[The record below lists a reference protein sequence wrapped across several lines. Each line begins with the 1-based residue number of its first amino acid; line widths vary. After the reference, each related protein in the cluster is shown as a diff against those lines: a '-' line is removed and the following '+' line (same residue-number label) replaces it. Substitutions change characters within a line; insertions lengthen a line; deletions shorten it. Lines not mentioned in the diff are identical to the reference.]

1 VNFKILKTC
10 FLLSMFL
17 CILSRASMAQ
27 SYDIVIKGGHVIDP
41 KNDIDAIMDVAV
53 TGGKIALVSKDIDP
67 KQGIQVVDA
76 KGMYVTPGLI
86 DIHTHDFYGTQPDHQ
101 YEDGNLGIS
110 PDGFTFRNGVTTVVD
125 AGSSGWRTFP
135 TFKTQTIDVSKTRVL
150 ALLNIVGEG
159 MRGGYEQNLN
169 DMDPKMTAL
178 VARKY
183 KDIVVGIKLAHYE
196 GHDWTP
202 ADRAVEAGTL
212 AGGIP
217 AMIDFGGSNPPLSIE
232 ELFMKHLR
240 PGDIFT
246 HCFGQMGSREYIVD
260 LQTNKVKPF
269 VYEARK
275 RGIIFDVGYGNISF
289 AYSQALPA
297 AKEGFFPNSIST
309 DLHVGSM
316 NDAMKDM
323 LTCMTKFLAM
333 GMSLHDV
340 IQASTSNPAKEIKRE
355 ELGNLS
361 VGSGADVAILSVREG
376 KFGLFDYTGYKVEAS
391 KKLECELTIRAGKIV
406 YDLNG
411 IASPVYP
418 PRDAAKSKQ
427 SAVKGETH

>member
-1 VNFKILKTC
+1 MLKKY
-10 FLLSMFL
+10 FLLL
-17 CILSRASMAQ
+17 ILLGMLNQVSMAQ
-27 SYDIVIKGGHVIDP
+27 SYDIVIKGGHIIDP
-41 KNDIDAIMDVAV
+41 KNDIDAVMDIAV
-53 TGGKIALVSKDIDP
+53 NNGRIALRAKNIDP
-67 KQGIQVVDA
+67 KQGTQVVDA

-101 YEDGNLGIS
+101 YEDGNLGIA

-135 TFKTQTIDVSKTRVL
+135 TLKTQTIDVSKTRVL

-159 MRGGYEQNLN
+159 MRGGYEQNVN

-178 VARKY
+178 VAKRY
-183 KDIVVGIKLAHYE
+183 KDIVVGVKLAHFE

-217 AMIDFGGSNPPLSIE
+217 VMIDFGGSNPPLSIE

-246 HCFGQMGSREYIVD
+246 HCFGQLGSREYLVD

-275 RGIIFDVGYGNISF
+275 RGIIFDVGYGGISF

-297 AKEGFFPNSIST
+297 MKEGFFPNSIST
-309 DLHVGSM
+309 DIHVGSM

-355 ELGNLS
+355 DLGNLS
-361 VGSGADVAILSVREG
+361 VGGYADLAILSIREG
-376 KFGLFDYTGYKVEAS
+376 KFGLYDYTGYKMETD

-411 IASPVYP
+411 IATPVYP
-418 PRDAAKSKQ
+418 PKTVAKSKQ
-427 SAVKGETH
+427 AALKAEDH

>member
-1 VNFKILKTC
+1 
-10 FLLSMFL
+10 
-17 CILSRASMAQ
+17 MAQ

-183 KDIVVGIKLAHYE
+183 KDIVVGIKLAHYD

-260 LQTNKVKPF
+260 LQTYKVKPF

-289 AYSQALPA
+289 SYSQALPA

-340 IQASTSNPAKEIKRE
+340 IQASTSNPAREIKRE

-361 VGSGADVAILSVREG
+361 VGSGADVAVLSIREG
-376 KFGLFDYTGYKVEAS
+376 KFGLFDYTGYKVEAN
-391 KKLECELTIRAGKIV
+391 KRLECELTIRAGKIV

-418 PRDAAKSKQ
+418 PRDAAKNKQ

>member
-1 VNFKILKTC
+1 
-10 FLLSMFL
+10 
-17 CILSRASMAQ
+17 MAQ

-41 KNDIDAIMDVAV
+41 KNGVDGVMDIAV
-53 TGGKIALVSKDIDP
+53 SNGKIVLLSKDIDP

-101 YEDGNLGIS
+101 YEDGNLGIA
-110 PDGFTFRNGVTTVVD
+110 PDGYTFRNGVTTVVD

-135 TFKTQTIDVSKTRVL
+135 AFKAQTIDNSKTRVL
-150 ALLNIVGEG
+150 AFLNIVGEG
-159 MRGGYEQNLN
+159 MRGGYEQNVN

-178 VARKY
+178 IAQKY
-183 KDIVVGIKLAHYE
+183 KGIIVGIKLAHYS

-246 HCFGQMGSREYIVD
+246 HCFGQLGTREYIVD

-275 RGIIFDVGYGNISF
+275 RGIFFDVGYGGISF

-340 IQASTSNPAKEIKRE
+340 IQASTSNPAKEIKHE

-361 VGSGADVAILSVREG
+361 VGADADLAVLNIREG
-376 KFGLFDYTGYKVEAS
+376 KFGLYDYTGYKVETD
-391 KKLECELTIRAGKIV
+391 KKLECALTIRAGKIV

-411 IASPVYP
+411 IASPIYP
-418 PRDAAKSKQ
+418 PKIVAESKQ
-427 SAVKGETH
+427 AALKAADH

>member
-1 VNFKILKTC
+1 
-10 FLLSMFL
+10 
-17 CILSRASMAQ
+17 MAQ

-53 TGGKIALVSKDIDP
+53 SGGKIVLVSKDIDP

-183 KDIVVGIKLAHYE
+183 KDIVVGIKLAHYD

-361 VGSGADVAILSVREG
+361 VGSGADVAVLSIREG
-376 KFGLFDYTGYKVEAS
+376 KFGLFDYTGYKVEAN
-391 KKLECELTIRAGKIV
+391 KRLECELTIRAGKIV

-418 PRDAAKSKQ
+418 PRDAAKNKQ

>member
-1 VNFKILKTC
+1 
-10 FLLSMFL
+10 
-17 CILSRASMAQ
+17 MAQ

-53 TGGKIALVSKDIDP
+53 SGGKIVLVSKDIDQ

-183 KDIVVGIKLAHYE
+183 KDIVVGIKLAHYD

-361 VGSGADVAILSVREG
+361 VGSGADVAVLSIREG
-376 KFGLFDYTGYKVEAS
+376 KFGLFDYTGYKVEAN
-391 KKLECELTIRAGKIV
+391 KRLECELTIRAGKIV

-418 PRDAAKSKQ
+418 PRDAAKNKQ

>member
-1 VNFKILKTC
+1 MLKNF
-10 FLLSMFL
+10 FLLMAL
-17 CILSRASMAQ
+17 LLALGPAGMAQ

-41 KNDIDAIMDVAV
+41 KNDIDAVMDVAV
-53 TGGKIALVSKDIDP
+53 DGGKIALVAKNIDP
-67 KQGIQVVDA
+67 KQGGQVVDA

-101 YEDGNLGIS
+101 YEDGNLGIA

-135 TFKTQTIDVSKTRVL
+135 TFKSQTIDVSKTRVL
-150 ALLNIVGEG
+150 AFLNIVGEG

-178 VARKY
+178 MARKY

-196 GHDWTP
+196 GHDWAPT
-202 ADRAVEAGTL
+202 DRAVEAGAL

-217 AMIDFGGSNPPLSIE
+217 VMIDFGGSNPPLSIE

-246 HCFGQMGSREYIVD
+246 HCFGQLGSREYIVD

-275 RGIIFDVGYGNISF
+275 RGIIFDVGYGGISF

-297 AKEGFFPNSIST
+297 TKEGFFPNSIST
-309 DLHVGSM
+309 DIHVGSM

-323 LTCMTKFLAM
+323 LTCMTKFLQL

-340 IQASTSNPAKEIKRE
+340 IQASTSNPAKEIKHE

-361 VGSGADVAILSVREG
+361 VGADADIAVLSIREG

-391 KKLECELTIRAGKIV
+391 KKLECELTVRAGKIL

-418 PRDAAKSKQ
+418 SKKVALSKQ
-427 SAVKGETH
+427 ATLKGETH

>member
-1 VNFKILKTC
+1 MLKTY
-10 FLLSMFL
+10 FLLL
-17 CILSRASMAQ
+17 ILSGALCQVSMAQ
-27 SYDIVIKGGHVIDP
+27 SYDIVIKGGHIIDP
-41 KNDIDAIMDVAV
+41 KNDIDAVMDIAISN
-53 TGGKIALVSKDIDP
+53 GKIALLEKNIDP

-76 KGMYVTPGLI
+76 KGLYVTPGLI

-101 YEDGNLGIS
+101 YEDGNGGIV

-135 TFKTQTIDVSKTRVL
+135 TFKAQTIDVSRTRVL
-150 ALLNIVGEG
+150 AFLNIVGEG
-159 MRGGYEQNLN
+159 MRGGYEQNVN

-178 VARKY
+178 VAQKY
-183 KDIVVGIKLAHYE
+183 KGIIVGIKLAHFS

-246 HCFGQMGSREYIVD
+246 HCFGQLGTREYIVD

-275 RGIIFDVGYGNISF
+275 RGIIFDVGYGGISF

-297 AKEGFFPNSIST
+297 TKEGFFPNSIST
-309 DLHVGSM
+309 DLHSGSM

-340 IQASTSNPAKEIKRE
+340 IQASTSNPAKEIKHE
-355 ELGNLS
+355 DLGNLS
-361 VGSGADVAILSVREG
+361 VGADADVAVLNLREG
-376 KFGLFDYTGYKVEAS
+376 KFGLYDYTGYKMETN

-418 PRDAAKSKQ
+418 PKIIAASKQ
-427 SAVKGETH
+427 AALKADDHP